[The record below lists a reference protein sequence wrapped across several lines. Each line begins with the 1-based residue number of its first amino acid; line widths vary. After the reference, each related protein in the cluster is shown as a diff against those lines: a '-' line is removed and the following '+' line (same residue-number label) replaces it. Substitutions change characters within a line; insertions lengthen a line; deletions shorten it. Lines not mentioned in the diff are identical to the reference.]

1 MREKIKE
8 KEEIIEEEWDKS
20 RVMIGGV
27 TLLLLVVGGFIGK
40 NYLLGLFGIKDQPV
54 PFARQ
59 SVQGAQTVN
68 VASDSTP
75 TVPHIQYSL
84 PSTTDIT
91 NKIQN
96 LQKQVTHIN
105 IADVASSS
113 PQIQQVIQQL
123 EALPQMPG
131 NAAKQACIN
140 VCNKL

>member
-1 MREKIKE
+1 MKEKIKE
-8 KEEIIEEEWDKS
+8 KEESIEEEWDRS
-20 RVMIGGV
+20 RVIIGGV
-27 TLLLLVVGGFIGK
+27 ALVLLVVGGFMGK
-40 NYLLGLFGIKDQPV
+40 NYILGLFGIKDQPI

-68 VASDSTP
+68 IASENPP

-84 PSTTDIT
+84 PSTTDVT
-91 NKIQN
+91 NKIQD
-96 LQKQVTHIN
+96 LQKQVSHIN

-123 EALPQMPG
+123 EALPHMPG
-131 NAAKQACIN
+131 NVAKQACIN